1 VLQVKERSGITRT
14 RKPFA
19 RFRKNWEL
27 LMLAIPGIGFFLI
40 FNYVPMYGVLLP
52 FRRYDARI
60 GGLMGGEWVGL
71 RNFEFLFRGGD
82 AWRITRNT
90 IVFNMIFITLGLIVA
105 VIFALM
111 LYELGARFVKAYQ
124 TVLFIPFFLSWVV
137 VSYIGLSVLDMQHG
151 ILNRIIE
158 FFGGQPRLWYNTPRY
173 WYVILPLAN
182 LWKGVGFGTLIYYT
196 TLIGIDPELY
206 EASTLDG
213 ARKLQQIRYISLPL
227 IKPIMIMLTLLAF
240 GGMIR
245 ADFGLFFQFTR
256 DSSMLYPVTDVI
268 DTYVFRA
275 LRQLGN
281 IGMSAAAGFYQS
293 VVGMITILLAN
304 WAVRRF
310 DKDSALF

>member
-1 VLQVKERSGITRT
+1 MTK
-14 RKPFA
+14 RKRFI

-27 LMLAIPGIGFFLI
+27 LLLAVPGIAFFVV
-40 FNYVPMYGVLLP
+40 FNYIPMYGVALP
-52 FRRYDARI
+52 FFRYDARR
-60 GGLMGGEWVGL
+60 GGLLSGDFVGF

-90 IVFNMIFITLGLIVA
+90 VAFNLVFITLGLIVA
-105 VIFALM
+105 VMFALM
-111 LYELGARFVKAYQ
+111 LYELGSRFVKTYQ
-124 TVLFIPFFLSWVV
+124 TILFIPFFLSWVV

-151 ILNRIIE
+151 FLNSAIE
-158 FFGGQPRLWYNTPRY
+158 FFGGTPRAWYNTPRY
-173 WYVILPLAN
+173 WIFILPLAN

-196 TLIGIDPELY
+196 SLIGIDPELY
-206 EASTLDG
+206 EAATLDG
-213 ARKLQQIRYISLPL
+213 AKKLQQIRYISIPM
-227 IKPIMIMLTLLAF
+227 IKPIMIMLTLLAL

-256 DSSMLYPVTDVI
+256 DSSLLYPVTDVI

-281 IGMSAAAGFYQS
+281 VGMAAAAGFYQS
-293 VVGMITILLAN
+293 FVGLITILLAN
-304 WAVRRF
+304 WAVRRL

>member
-1 VLQVKERSGITRT
+1 MPK
-14 RKPFA
+14 RKPLA
-19 RFRKNWEL
+19 RLRKNWEL
-27 LMLAIPGIGFFLI
+27 LLLALPGIGFFI
-40 FNYVPMYGVLLP
+40 VFNYIPMYGVALP
-52 FRRYDARI
+52 FFRYDARR
-60 GGLMGGEWVGL
+60 GGLISGDFVGL
-71 RNFEFLFRGGD
+71 RNFEFLFIGGD

-90 IVFNMIFITLGLIVA
+90 IMFNLIFIVLGLIVA

-111 LYELGARFVKAYQ
+111 LYELSSRFVKLYQ
-124 TVLFIPFFLSWVV
+124 TILFIPFFLSWVV

-151 ILNRIIE
+151 FLNVALQS
-158 FFGGQPRLWYNTPRY
+158 FGGQPRAWYNVPQY

-196 TLIGIDPELY
+196 SLININPELY
-206 EASTLDG
+206 EVSNIDG
-213 ARKLQQIRYISLPL
+213 ATKMQQIRYISLPM
-227 IKPIMIMLTLLAF
+227 IKPIMVMLTLLAL

-281 IGMSAAAGFYQS
+281 IGMAAAAGFYQS
-293 VVGMITILLAN
+293 VVGLITILLAN